1 MQTGFQVSYF
11 KRSFSYG
18 LHRKSFELI
27 TPQANKKTKK
37 HTTSFPGQPAKK
49 SGSEMGSLM

>member
-18 LHRKSFELI
+18 LYRKSFELI
-27 TPQANKKTKK
+27 TPQANKKKNIPLL
-37 HTTSFPGQPAKK
+37 SQDNLRR
-49 SGSEMGSLM
+49 SLDPRWDH